1 MGASASTLTDL
12 EWAAHVRS
20 LRALVDAPT
29 TDGKD
34 GEHGAGGRAE
44 AEPVQRDD
52 TGSILI
58 GTDAEA
64 AQAEWLVGNLRGLQA
79 QLGDG
84 VAAFQ
89 ERQRKKAEAEAVALA
104 AEDVAAAAAAAGAAS
119 SSQAA
124 SARHLAASA
133 SAPLPRGGGAGT
145 AALAASSAGS
155 PQHLRS
161 FDNILHAA
169 SPAEMASIRGD
180 GTLRQFT
187 DLNAAL
193 EERLRAAA
201 GGLPGCAARR
211 AELEATFV
219 RLYRGAS
226 PGERATMRADA
237 ALTVAVRAALDAED
251 SALNAS
257 IAGLELGRGGGDG
270 VGEGG
275 LAAAATMR
283 GASTPGRGGLDDTAA
298 STPGRGGLDDTAAN
312 VSTPG
317 GQGPAAA
324 LAGETGGRATGT
336 PGGGRPARLPE
347 ERGWVRKVLHID
359 QLWIA
364 CGGGRGESKDDAPPA
379 PRPDVAAALL
389 SEARPAGLDLDEL
402 NASGFSAMHYA
413 CRAGSLACVKLLLGY
428 GAGAELR
435 TRAGRT
441 PLQVACDGGHATVA
455 AHLLAT
461 GVEDTVAGTEGA
473 GSKAY
478 AAALEEALIRRS
490 AAAAA
495 SLAATNP
502 TAAARLE
509 GAAGERGS
517 PAARTVDRSLQSVV
531 ARDR

>member
-20 LRALVDAPT
+20 LRALVDAPA

-34 GEHGAGGRAE
+34 EGKHGAGGRAE
-44 AEPVQRDD
+44 GPAEPVQRGA
-52 TGSILI
+52 TAGSSILI

-89 ERQRKKAEAEAVALA
+89 ERQRKKAEAEAAALA
-104 AEDVAAAAAAAGAAS
+104 VEHASAAS

-124 SARHLAASA
+124 ASAQHLAASA
-133 SAPLPRGGGAGT
+133 SAPLPLGGGAGT
-145 AALAASSAGS
+145 SALASSSSAGS

-161 FDNILHAA
+161 LDNILHAA
-169 SPAEMASIRGD
+169 SPAEMDSIRGD

-187 DLNAAL
+187 DLSAAL

-211 AELEATFV
+211 AALEATFV

-226 PGERATMRADA
+226 PAERATMREDT
-237 ALTVAVRAALDAED
+237 ALTAAVRAALDAED

-257 IAGLELGRGGGDG
+257 IAGLELASRGGE
-270 VGEGG
+270 GEGG
-275 LAAAATMR
+275 GGMGAAAETLR
-283 GASTPGRGGLDDTAA
+283 GASSTPGRGG
-298 STPGRGGLDDTAAN
+298 GGLDDTASGAF
-312 VSTPG
+312 TPG
-317 GQGPAAA
+317 GQGGAAAAA
-324 LAGETGGRATGT
+324 LAGETTGGRATGT
-336 PGGGRPARLPE
+336 PSGGGRPARLPE

-364 CGGGRGESKDDAPPA
+364 CGGGRGESKGDAPPA
-379 PRPDVAAALL
+379 PRADVAAALL
-389 SEARPAGLDLDEL
+389 SEARPAGLDLDAL

-413 CRAGSLACVKLLLGY
+413 CRAGSLPIVKLLLDY
-428 GAGAELR
+428 GAAGERR

-455 AHLLAT
+455 AHLLVTA
-461 GVEDTVAGTEGA
+461 GVEDSVAGTEGA
-473 GSKAY
+473 EAKAY
-478 AAALEEALIRRS
+478 AAALEEAQIRRS

-495 SLAATNP
+495 ATTP
-502 TAAARLE
+502 TTPTAARLE